1 MDLSRFIQ
9 IYVVQG
15 LFALFFLYL
24 AILVLKRGKKKL
36 NLYLSSFYLST
47 TIGGIINMIYATI
60 FVEMIVFIMHFL
72 TYYLFCFSMV
82 FLLIFDL
89 ILIKPDK
96 QFKFKFQL
104 VIILIFG
111 MLILGM
117 LLIPNGIII
126 DASTNWKPNW
136 NWNFLIYSIIVC
148 SFTVV
153 CPTIYF
159 SIKIYIKFESK
170 YLKKKWK
177 YFLIG
182 IFAYFFLYY
191 GTSISNTL
199 NSDTFRFI
207 WSLISLPTL
216 ISLYL
221 LYYGVGRQLQ

>member
-1 MDLSRFIQ
+1 
-9 IYVVQG
+9 
-15 LFALFFLYL
+15 
-24 AILVLKRGKKKL
+24 
-36 NLYLSSFYLST
+36 
-47 TIGGIINMIYATI
+47 MIYATI

-72 TYYLFCFSMV
+72 SYYLFCFSMV

-89 ILIKPDK
+89 ILIRPDN
-96 QFKFKFQL
+96 QFKFKFQF
-104 VIILIFG
+104 VIVLILRT
-111 MLILGM
+111 LILGM

-136 NWNFLIYSIIVC
+136 NWNFLTYSIIVR

-159 SIKIYIKFESK
+159 SIKIYIKFKSK

>member
-1 MDLSRFIQ
+1 MDLARFIQ

-24 AILVLKRGKKKL
+24 AILVLKRGKMKL

-47 TIGGIINMIYATI
+47 TIGGIVNMIYATI

-82 FLLIFDL
+82 FLLIFVL
-89 ILIKPDK
+89 IHIRPDK
-96 QFKFKFQL
+96 QFKFKFQF
-104 VIILIFG
+104 VVILIFG
-111 MLILGM
+111 LLILGM

-153 CPTIYF
+153 CPTISF
-159 SIKIYIKFESK
+159 SIKIYIKRSF
-170 YLKKKWK
+170 
-177 YFLIG
+177 
-182 IFAYFFLYY
+182 
-191 GTSISNTL
+191 
-199 NSDTFRFI
+199 
-207 WSLISLPTL
+207 
-216 ISLYL
+216 
-221 LYYGVGRQLQ
+221 